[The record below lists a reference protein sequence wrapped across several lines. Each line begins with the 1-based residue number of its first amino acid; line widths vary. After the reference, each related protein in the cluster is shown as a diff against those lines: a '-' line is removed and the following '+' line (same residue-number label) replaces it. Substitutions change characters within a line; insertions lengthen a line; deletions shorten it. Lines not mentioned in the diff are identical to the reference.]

1 MDIATT
7 GAIERIARV
16 LAGQRLSANAD
27 GDDAHAASAVD
38 SQWHEFEDDAIAV
51 LKTLREPDAEMERAG
66 DIAVWQRMIAAALG
80 EPVDDLRASPVEAPE
95 PGTDPLHEGP

>member
-7 GAIERIARV
+7 GAVEQIARG
-16 LAGQRLSANAD
+16 AGGQRLSANAD

-38 SQWHEFEDDAIAV
+38 SRWHEFEDDAIAV

-80 EPVDDLRASPVEAPE
+80 EPVDDLRSSPGEAPE
-95 PGTDPLHEGP
+95 PGADPLHED